1 MHESGLGVPVDL
13 HLAKRFYDEAI
24 VIDKDAFIPA
34 TVALTRLWLIQE
46 IQRRN
51 LQHVVDN
58 VYGFLV
64 VIWESLGVSPSG

>member
-51 LQHVVDN
+51 LQHVEDN